1 MISGDQCLIVLGN
14 LIWIALVIKYDELDR
29 ATKQSP
35 ISVDRIGPELVTLF
49 HRQPIGLEVARKR
62 QRGSDSNRF
71 LADSSR
77 SILCASTQPCTYQAY
92 NANDKQ
98 KPSDLYG
105 KLL

>member
-14 LIWIALVIKYDELDR
+14 LIWIALVIKYDEPNQ
-29 ATKQSP
+29 ATKQSS
-35 ISVDRIGPELVTLF
+35 ISVDRIGPELITLF
-49 HRQPIGLEVARKR
+49 HSQPISFEVSRKR

-92 NANDKQ
+92 NTNDKQ
-98 KPSDLYG
+98 EPSDLYG